1 MDDVKPEGIQE
12 AVKYF
17 WAKRDEQM
25 AKQKDGGKA
34 GGAARSNGHIKGF
47 ESLVKDLF
55 LDCDIPAGGIRTG
68 KPYLPGYYR
77 VRKQWDLVV
86 LYKEVLV
93 AALEFKSQ
101 VGSVGKNFSN
111 RFEEALGSSTDLVT
125 AQKKNGPFGAVPP
138 WLGYVFVLEE
148 TEETEKLDRQT
159 HALFDVDPAFKGMS
173 YTQRYQEMISRF
185 VGENVYDAG
194 WFLTTQRA
202 EDGSVKY
209 KEPLPTA
216 NARTLQVAIE
226 GRVNLV
232 KAMLGE

>member
-1 MDDVKPEGIQE
+1 MKPEVIQQ
-12 AVKYF
+12 AVTDF
-17 WAKRDEQM
+17 WSKRGEQRDNQ
-25 AKQKDGGKA
+25 ADGGKA
-34 GGAARSNGHIKGF
+34 GGEARANGHIKGF
-47 ESLVKDLF
+47 EAAVKGIF
-55 LDCDIPAGGIRTG
+55 LDCDIPAGDIRTG

-101 VGSVGKNFSN
+101 VGSVGKNFNN
-111 RFEEALGSSTDLVT
+111 RFEEALGSATDLAA

-148 TEETEKLDRQT
+148 TEETEKLNRQS
-159 HALFDVDPAFKGMS
+159 HALFEIDPAFKGMS

-185 VGENVYDAG
+185 VGENVYDIG
-194 WFLTTQRA
+194 WFITTQRA
-202 EDGSVKY
+202 EDGSITY

-216 NARTLQVAIE
+216 TARTLQVAIE
-226 GRVNLV
+226 GRVKLV

>member
-1 MDDVKPEGIQE
+1 MKPEVIQQ
-12 AVKYF
+12 AVQDF
-17 WAKRDEQM
+17 WTKRGEQRDN
-25 AKQKDGGKA
+25 QEDGGRA
-34 GGAARSNGHIKGF
+34 GGEARANGHIKGF
-47 ESLVKDLF
+47 EVAVKQIF
-55 LDCDIPAGGIRTG
+55 LDCGIPEEDIRTG
-68 KPYLPGYYR
+68 RPYLPGYYR

-101 VGSVGKNFSN
+101 VGSVGKNFNN
-111 RFEEALGSSTDLVT
+111 RFEEALGSATDLAA

-148 TEETEKLDRQT
+148 TEETEKSSRQC
-159 HALFDVDPAFKGMS
+159 HALFETDPIFKGMS

-185 VGENVYDAG
+185 VGENVYDIG
-194 WFLTTQRA
+194 WFVTTQRM
-202 EDGSVKY
+202 EDGSITY

-216 NARTLQVAIE
+216 TARTLQVAIE
-226 GRVNLV
+226 GRVKLV

>member
-1 MDDVKPEGIQE
+1 MKPEVIQQ
-12 AVKYF
+12 AVEDF
-17 WAKRDEQM
+17 WTKRGEQREG
-25 AKQKDGGKA
+25 QEDGGKA
-34 GGAARSNGHIKGF
+34 GGEARANGHIKGF
-47 ESLVKDLF
+47 EESVKGIF
-55 LDCDIPAGGIRTG
+55 LNCGIPAEGIRTG

-86 LYKEVLV
+86 VYREVLV

-101 VGSVGKNFSN
+101 VGSVGKNFNN
-111 RFEEALGSSTDLVT
+111 RFEEALGTATDLAT

-148 TEETEKLDRQT
+148 TEETEKPNRQS
-159 HALFDVDPAFKGMS
+159 HALFEIDPAFKGMS

-185 VGENVYDAG
+185 VGENVYDIG
-194 WFLTTQRA
+194 WFITTQRA
-202 EDGSVKY
+202 DGGDITY

-216 NARTLQVAIE
+216 TARTLQVAIE

>member
-1 MDDVKPEGIQE
+1 MQSEVIQQ
-12 AVKYF
+12 AVEDF
-17 WAKRDEQM
+17 WSKRSKQR
-25 AKQKDGGKA
+25 KSQKDGGKA
-34 GGAARSNGHIKGF
+34 GGEARANGHIKGF
-47 ESLVKDLF
+47 ENAVREIF
-55 LDCDIPAGGIRTG
+55 LDCDIPAEGIRTG

-86 LYKEVLV
+86 LYKGVLV

-101 VGSVGKNFSN
+101 VGSVGKNFNN
-111 RFEEALGSSTDLVT
+111 RFEEALGSATDLAA

-148 TEETEKLDRQT
+148 TDETEKLNRQS
-159 HALFDVDPAFKGMS
+159 HALFDIDPAFKGIS

-185 VGENVYDAG
+185 VGENVYDIG
-194 WFLTTQRA
+194 WFITTQRA
-202 EDGSVKY
+202 GNGNITY

-216 NARTLQVAIE
+216 TARTLQVAIE
-226 GRVNLV
+226 GRINLV